1 MGFVSEIFETLGS
14 IVSSFVTMLVS
25 LFESVVDIF
34 YTPGTGEAPGEL
46 TIVGVLMLIGLGT
59 GLVIWAFS
67 YIRRLI
73 RVRTN

>member
-1 MGFVSEIFETLGS
+1 MGFVSEIFDTLGG
-14 IVSSFVTMLVS
+14 IVSSFVTMLVE
-25 LFESVVDIF
+25 LFNGVVDIF
-34 YTPGTGEAPGEL
+34 YTPGVDGASGEL
-46 TIVGVLMLIGLGT
+46 TIIGVLMLIGLGT

>member
-1 MGFVSEIFETLGS
+1 MSFVSEIFETLGS

-34 YTPGTGEAPGEL
+34 YTPGTGDTQGEL